1 MLDVSEEQQRAQVA
15 VGAERAGERVG
26 RVAKALGRSLNLLLV
41 KCKPFEGFSRRSGT
55 P

>member
-26 RVAKALGRSLNLLLV
+26 RDGKGPWEESQFAPSEVQTL
-41 KCKPFEGFSRRSGT
+41 
-55 P
+55 